1 MTPSFSGQCLS
12 ATCHLTNQ
20 NYVWPIKQ
28 SLTSHFNYHYT
39 KPPIETLMN
48 THATHASLKNKKQIK
63 IELNHPI
70 AYSMVFSTHRDQPLP

>member
-1 MTPSFSGQCLS
+1 
-12 ATCHLTNQ
+12 
-20 NYVWPIKQ
+20 
-28 SLTSHFNYHYT
+28 
-39 KPPIETLMN
+39 MN